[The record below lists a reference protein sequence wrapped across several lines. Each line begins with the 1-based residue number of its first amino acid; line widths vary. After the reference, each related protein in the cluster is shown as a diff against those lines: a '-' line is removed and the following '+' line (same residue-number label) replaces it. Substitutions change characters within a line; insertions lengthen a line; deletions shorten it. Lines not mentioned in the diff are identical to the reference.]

1 MDQKLTTYATRT
13 VPRYTSYP
21 TAPHFEA
28 ATDGATYAEWLGQ
41 LPETTPV
48 SLYLHV
54 PYCRSICRYCGCH
67 TKAAVRDDPVV
78 DYAEVLAAEID
89 LLARHLKGRRR
100 ATHIHWGGGTPS
112 LLPAESLRLVVQHLN
127 AAFDIGPDA
136 EHAMELDPRTVTEDL
151 AARLVE
157 AGINRASLGVQ
168 DFTPKVMEAIGRI
181 QPYEVVADAVARLR
195 AVGIE
200 AINFDLMYGLPFQT
214 GDDVERTTRKSAEL
228 KPSRIAIFGYAHVPW
243 FKVHQR
249 LIDVSALPGAVERM
263 EQAERAR
270 MALEELGYV
279 TVGFDHFAHPD
290 DSMAKAV
297 REGTLKRNFQGY
309 TTDTAPALIGFGA
322 SAIGK
327 LPQGYVQN
335 APDVG
340 GYKRAVLEGGLPIAR
355 FKTLSDDDRLR
366 ADIIEALMT
375 GFTVDVEEVCGRYGV
390 DPKALDASFDAL
402 VELVR
407 DGLATVEGWTVT
419 MKPAGRPF
427 VRIAAAA
434 FDAYLNAEA
443 ARHSVAV

>member
-1 MDQKLTTYATRT
+1 M
-13 VPRYTSYP
+13 
-21 TAPHFEA
+21 F
-28 ATDGATYAEWLGQ
+28 
-41 LPETTPV
+41 
-48 SLYLHV
+48 
-54 PYCRSICRYCGCH
+54 
-67 TKAAVRDDPVV
+67 
-78 DYAEVLAAEID
+78 DYAEVMAAEID
-89 LLARHLKGRRR
+89 LVASRLKHRHR

-112 LLPAESLRLVVQHLN
+112 LLPAESLRLVVEHLN
-127 AAFDIGPDA
+127 AAFAIGAEA
-136 EHAMELDPRTVTEDL
+136 EHAMELDPRTVSEDL

-157 AGINRASLGVQ
+157 AGVNRASLGVQ

-181 QPYEVVADAVARLR
+181 QPYEVVADATQRLR
-195 AVGIE
+195 AVGIS

-214 GDDVERTTRKSAEL
+214 GDDVERTTRMAAEL
-228 KPSRIAIFGYAHVPW
+228 EPARIAIFGYAHVPW

-270 MALEELGYV
+270 VALESLGYV

-290 DSMAKAV
+290 DPMAKAV

-327 LPQGYVQN
+327 LPQGYIQN
-335 APDVG
+335 SPDIG
-340 GYKRAVLEGGLPIAR
+340 GYKRAVLEGRLPAAR
-355 FKTLSDDDRLR
+355 QKALSDDDRMR
-366 ADIIEALMT
+366 ADIIETLMT
-375 GFTVDVEEVCGRYGV
+375 GFSVDVEAICQQYGV
-390 DPKALDASFDAL
+390 DPKSLDASFDAL

-407 DGLATVEGWTVT
+407 DGLATVEGWTVS
-419 MKPAGRPF
+419 MNPAGRPF

-434 FDAYLNAEA
+434 FDAYLNSEA